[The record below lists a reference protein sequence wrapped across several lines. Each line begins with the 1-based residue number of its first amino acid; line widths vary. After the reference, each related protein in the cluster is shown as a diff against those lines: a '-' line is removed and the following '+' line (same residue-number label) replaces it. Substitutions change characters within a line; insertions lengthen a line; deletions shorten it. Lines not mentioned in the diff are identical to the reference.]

1 MSLTLSDVLSVAS
14 VAQWEAQLLS
24 YASALGLTS
33 TAWQPGAIART
44 IFAIFARA
52 LNAEDQVSYGI
63 AAGGFLDTAASVTPE
78 GGPGWLDLVA
88 EYNFGVTR
96 NPATQGT
103 STVAVVN
110 AGAPIGPIPAGAY
123 HLQAPSGHTYR
134 NAAAVMLGTGTTT
147 IAIVCDQFGVSDGA
161 GTVLTPIT
169 TYSGVTTPS
178 GITPSAVGAAVETNA
193 NLIQRC
199 KLKLTALAPKLGGA
213 SSYVYFATTPTEP
226 GYPAVTTPI
235 TRAKTITNPITGEV
249 DVYLATSTGGVGGG
263 DVALM
268 QTYLDTVATPDG
280 VTMVVDSAS
289 PLGIAVVMQVYCPV
303 AYSIGSPSKVQ
314 LDVGAA
320 IDAYITNVPIGG
332 EPLEGGGLG
341 VSYNGL
347 EDYVARAVPYL
358 RTQTTTLNATS
369 SSVALLPD
377 EVAVVSALTVTYA
390 GV

>member
-44 IFAIFARA
+44 IFAVFARA

-103 STVAVVN
+103 STVDVVN

-134 NAAAVMLGTGTTT
+134 NAAAIMLATGTTT

-161 GTVLTPIT
+161 GTILTPIT
-169 TYSGVTTPS
+169 TYSGVTTPT

-193 NLIQRC
+193 QLIERC
-199 KLKLTALAPKLGGA
+199 KAKLTALAPKLGGA

-249 DVYLATSTGGVGGG
+249 DVYLATSTGGVIVG

-268 QTYLDTVATPDG
+268 QAYLDTVATPDG
-280 VTMVVDSAS
+280 VTMVCDTALSTN
-289 PLGIAVVMQVYCPV
+289 IAVVMQVYCPV
-303 AYSIGSPSKVQ
+303 AFSTQVVT
-314 LDVGAA
+314 DVGAA

-332 EPLEGGGLG
+332 EPLEGGGSG

-369 SSVALLPD
+369 SSVPLAPSD
-377 EVAVVSALTVTYA
+377 VAVVFSATVTYA